1 MPNPSL
7 ERLAGSGRSA
17 QTSAV
22 MQVRSATVADAER
35 ISSLVRSLG
44 RPFLLSQDGSGA
56 EPFLESMG
64 EHAIRGCIPAS
75 NFSYRAPP
83 APTGG

>member
-22 MQVRSATVADAER
+22 QVRSATVADAER

-44 RPFLLSQDGSGA
+44 RPFLLSEDGSGA
-56 EPFLESMG
+56 EPFLESIG
-64 EHAIRGCIPAS
+64 EQAIRGCISAS
-75 NFSYRAPP
+75 NFSYRPPP